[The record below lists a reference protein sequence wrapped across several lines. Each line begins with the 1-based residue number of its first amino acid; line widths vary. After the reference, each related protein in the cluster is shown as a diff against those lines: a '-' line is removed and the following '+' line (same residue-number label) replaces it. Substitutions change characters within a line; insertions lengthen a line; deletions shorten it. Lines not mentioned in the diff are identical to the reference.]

1 MRRRRRGSAEFAA
14 CSGEAE
20 RNALETDKTLTVK
33 EAIKDY
39 IKSERDRNA
48 KAKEKAVGEECF
60 VQAYMALEHFT
71 GEHGIESKTVS
82 GMNAPDVARYA
93 ERENLKGADAEL
105 RLRHVKD
112 FLDYLKKRGLHEKS
126 LRGHVKIRP
135 VAKGE
140 KQTATVGVQAVEVT
154 ESGLDARKKE
164 LEDLKA
170 QRPEIIAAIRTAA
183 ADKDY
188 RENAPLD
195 VAREEQGKVE
205 ARIRELEEEIR
216 RAEVVE
222 TSSGSRAGVGAR
234 VSLHGLD
241 DGTTKAYTLVDPIEA
256 NPSEGKLSIK
266 SPVGEAVVGKRKG
279 NQVTIKTPSGGERR
293 YRIEDI
299 TVGS

>member
-1 MRRRRRGSAEFAA
+1 M
-14 CSGEAE
+14 
-20 RNALETDKTLTVK
+20 ETDSTPTTV
-33 EAIKDY
+33 EQAVKDY
-39 IKSERDRNA
+39 LAEERARNA
-48 KAKEKAVGEECF
+48 KTKSNAEEAQRYSRATEELHRF
-60 VQAYMALEHFT
+60 VRAIGAE
-71 GEHGIESKTVS
+71 KTVGQLS
-82 GMNAPDVARYA
+82 APDVADYGTGEVR
-93 ERENLKGADAEL
+93 KGGDFEA
-105 RLRHVKD
+105 RLRPVKE
-112 FLDYLKKRGLHEKS
+112 FLAHLKKKGWHKDS
-126 LRGHVKIRP
+126 LSVHVKIPRP
-135 VAKGE
+135 AIPKGE
-140 KQTATVGVQAVEVT
+140 KQTATVGVQSVEVT
-154 ESGLDARKKE
+154 ESGLEARKKE
-164 LEDLKA
+164 LDDLKA

-195 VAREEQGKVE
+195 AAREEQGKVE

-299 TVGS
+299 AF